1 VSWIVLIVAIGGND
15 MRKVVFEVVSGSH
28 IRNLFTAESD
38 IDKKSFVLPTFE
50 DLYKGEVFKDMQITP
65 EVDTEI
71 HDIRRLENLL
81 NQANITYLEVL
92 FAKEKT
98 VLEDGAHIL
107 FGMREDIARMNL
119 KNLFRATM
127 GMYNRQMS
135 DMQKSTSKLTKD
147 LIAKHGYN
155 PKKGVMALHFL
166 RVLKKYH
173 ANGFKDF
180 ASCIWYEGEE
190 REEFLAYKAGSLS
203 YQEMVY
209 MLEKEFQEIK
219 KLETDYNLE
228 WFNTQDYTSGVN
240 DLLKKTLR
248 DIVRRGLIQ

>member
-1 VSWIVLIVAIGGND
+1 

-28 IRNLFTAESD
+28 IRNLSTPESD
-38 IDKKSFVLPTFE
+38 IDKKSFVFPTFE

-65 EVDTEI
+65 DVDTEV
-71 HDIRRLENLL
+71 HDIRRLEKLF
-81 NQANITYLEVL
+81 NQANITYLELL

-98 VLEDGAHIL
+98 VVDSHAYVL
-107 FGMREDIARMNL
+107 FEMREDIARMNL
-119 KNLFRATM
+119 KNMFRATL

-135 DMQKSTSKLTKD
+135 DMQKATSKLTKD
-147 LIAKHGYN
+147 VIAKYGYN

-173 ANGFKDF
+173 LNGFKDF

-190 REEFLAYKAGSLS
+190 REEILAYKGGSLS

-209 MLEKEFQEIK
+209 MLEQEFREVKE
-219 KLETDYNLE
+219 LETDYNLA
-228 WFNTQDYTSGVN
+228 WFYTQNYTEETNEV
-240 DLLKKTLR
+240 LKKTLR
-248 DIVRRGLIQ
+248 DIVFGGIVR